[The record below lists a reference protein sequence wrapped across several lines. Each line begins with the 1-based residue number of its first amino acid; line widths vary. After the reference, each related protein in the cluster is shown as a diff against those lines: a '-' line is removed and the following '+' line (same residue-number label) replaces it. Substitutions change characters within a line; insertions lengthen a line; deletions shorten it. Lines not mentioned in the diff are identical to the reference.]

1 MFWLVDALVSVAS
14 VLVSALAEEELDDE
28 LFVDELD
35 ESFVSPRPPLGISG
49 GVPPLDDGNCPFWS
63 DCPLL
68 ELDPLVAAIVSAIP
82 PIATTITATLM
93 IFLVALFILPLF
105 CNELH

>member
-1 MFWLVDALVSVAS
+1 MLWLVDVLVSVAS

-35 ESFVSPRPPLGISG
+35 ESDDESFVPPRPPLGISG

-82 PIATTITATLM
+82 PI
-93 IFLVALFILPLF
+93 VGRRPV
-105 CNELH
+105 